1 MKRIFLFILSLSLL
15 LVSCGPSRYAVQ
27 VEMRYPSKSGV
38 ELSGKIIS
46 VVYLADG
53 NESGDLFTSSLAD
66 GFAYAL
72 ENDYGTGEGSV
83 GIYRIDDKGGHYS
96 QKDTLVNLLIETG
109 ADVIFLFD
117 EVELVNLSD
126 GLHKFSIK
134 LYCFDAMNKDENV
147 YSFAGSSVTDAKE
160 EDMQKEAWEAGNT
173 VAGSFKSQWKHE
185 QYSIVYYDSEKWY
198 DALEKAESYQWKAA
212 MDIWMTLTDTNDPL
226 RRSCAGYNI
235 AVACYMLGDYAL
247 ASEWLDMSDKDN
259 KLPQSDALRKR
270 IDARK

>member
-96 QKDTLVNLLIETG
+96 QKDTLVNLLIDTG